1 MHEPVE
7 RGRRG
12 ERERSG
18 QLLGDGVATDT
29 AERGQARRDLAWLAA
44 LAGVLLVV
52 FVTPTIL
59 SSWNFGVG
67 PDVPVYL
74 WWARVG
80 ASQGLSVIGERP
92 GIAATIAT
100 AAGTLHLPL
109 VPAIAGLQY
118 ALAASVGVAAVALL
132 RGRTAGGR
140 FPWLLAGLATGL
152 FAAHLGGGYVANLA
166 FTVPFFAAGTAL
178 AARTQRGTDA
188 AAALLGG
195 AGLAHPQFFLVGVIV
210 LSIAALWSFLR
221 EPERGWASDAGRVTV
236 AAAGAGAIVGAGL
249 LSMLVGP
256 AKLRVDTSK
265 DAFLRR
271 TGLESLLAN
280 TYRERFNENIRRY
293 ASWALLPLAAAGI
306 PRVHGFTRRFLVAW
320 ALLTIVGVPIGI
332 WSGWFPPDR
341 IITFGFALPALAAL
355 GIAWADGF
363 LEARVPLWIAWP
375 ATAALILLL
384 AWPTLGAWARQQPFI
399 SPQDLASATEVGRI
413 AATTPPGTPIV
424 VIVNDID
431 DTAIFLATQAGNI
444 LRAAVPPE
452 RAGDVYIYVGDPARY
467 FAGEP
472 TLRGNAEYDALS
484 SQLLDDIPAGDAAV
498 FVLRSVRPGR
508 RHRSRPALRPVVV
521 RRGVHGPRSAS
532 APARRRRTHRGG
544 AVGDRGRHPARGGL
558 PVGARI
564 WLGAVDVRRRRD
576 GGGRG
581 ARVRRGAPSRSSA
594 CSRNGS
600 ASPLTGSWGPTLI
613 SLVAGGL
620 GYGLLVRKGVPP
632 TEPAA

>member
-1 MHEPVE
+1 M
-7 RGRRG
+7 
-12 ERERSG
+12 
-18 QLLGDGVATDT
+18 LLI
-29 AERGQARRDLAWLAA
+29 
-44 LAGVLLVV
+44 V
-52 FVTPTIL
+52 FVAPTIL

-67 PDVPVYL
+67 PDVPVYM

-80 ASQGLSVIGERP
+80 AAQGLSVIGERP

-109 VPAIAGLQY
+109 VPALAGLQY
-118 ALAASVGVAAVALL
+118 SLAASVGLGAVALL

-188 AAALLGG
+188 AAGLLGG

-236 AAAGAGAIVGAGL
+236 AAAGGSAIVGAGL

-256 AKLRVDTSK
+256 AKLRADTSK

-271 TGLESLLAN
+271 TGLESLLAD
-280 TYRERFNENIRRY
+280 TYRERFQENIRRY

-355 GIAWADGF
+355 GIAWADRF

-375 ATAALILLL
+375 ATAALIMLL

-399 SPQDLASATEVGRI
+399 SPQDLASATEAGRI

-452 RAGDVYIYVGDPARY
+452 RAGDVYIYVGEPARY

-472 TLRGNAEYDALS
+472 TFRGNAEYDALS

-498 FVLRSVRPGR
+498 FVLDQFDRVGGTDRDPHFVRWSSDVVSTVRDPRPLPPGDGELT
-508 RHRSRPALRPVVV
+508 A
-521 RRGVHGPRSAS
+521 A
-532 APARRRRTHRGG
+532 APWAI
-544 AVGDRGRHPARGGL
+544 
-558 PVGARI
+558 VGATLLVAALL
-564 WLGAVDVRRRRD
+564 WGLGYGWARWTF
-576 GGGRG
+576 GGTVT
-581 ARVRRGAPSRSSA
+581 AAAAAPGYGMAALAIVGLLAERL
-594 CSRNGS
+594 GV
-600 ASPLTGSWGPTLI
+600 PLTGSWGPTLI

-620 GYGLLVRKGVPP
+620 GYGLLIRKGVPP
-632 TEPAA
+632 AEPAA

>member
-1 MHEPVE
+1 M
-7 RGRRG
+7 
-12 ERERSG
+12 
-18 QLLGDGVATDT
+18 
-29 AERGQARRDLAWLAA
+29 
-44 LAGVLLVV
+44 
-52 FVTPTIL
+52 
-59 SSWNFGVG
+59 
-67 PDVPVYL
+67 
-74 WWARVG
+74 
-80 ASQGLSVIGERP
+80 
-92 GIAATIAT
+92 
-100 AAGTLHLPL
+100 
-109 VPAIAGLQY
+109 
-118 ALAASVGVAAVALL
+118 
-132 RGRTAGGR
+132 
-140 FPWLLAGLATGL
+140 
-152 FAAHLGGGYVANLA
+152 
-166 FTVPFFAAGTAL
+166 
-178 AARTQRGTDA
+178 
-188 AAALLGG
+188 
-195 AGLAHPQFFLVGVIV
+195 IV

-236 AAAGAGAIVGAGL
+236 AAAGGGAIVGAGL

-341 IITFGFALPALAAL
+341 IITFGFALPVLAAL

-399 SPQDLASATEVGRI
+399 SPEDLASATEVGRI

-498 FVLRSVRPGR
+498 FVLDQFDRVGGTDRDPHFVRWSSDVVSTVRDPRALPPGDGELIAAA
-508 RHRSRPALRPVVV
+508 PMAIAGATLLVAVFLWALGYGWARWTFGDAVTAAAAAPGF
-521 RRGVHGPRSAS
+521 GVA
-532 APARRRRTHRGG
+532 ALAI
-544 AVGDRGRHPARGGL
+544 VGLLAER
-558 PVGARI
+558 
-564 WLGAVDVRRRRD
+564 LGV
-576 GGGRG
+576 
-581 ARVRRGAPSRSSA
+581 
-594 CSRNGS
+594 
-600 ASPLTGSWGPTLI
+600 PLTGSWGPTLDLTRGRRARVRTPGPQGRTPHGTGRVGRRAPTRRARASRASRPSARATGSRRTPSGYRSGSVVHCAIARAAPEPKIATRGACGRSHTSGSAHVTYQGNRSGPSSI
-613 SLVAGGL
+613 SSTSDHPIAAPGVRGRGSTASRATIRPSAISAATRAAAKTSFASPPSVPKLTMSTTRRASVAGASHPSCFASSSMPSDGSS
-620 GYGLLVRKGVPP
+620 GWR
-632 TEPAA
+632 

>member
-1 MHEPVE
+1 M
-7 RGRRG
+7 
-12 ERERSG
+12 
-18 QLLGDGVATDT
+18 
-29 AERGQARRDLAWLAA
+29 
-44 LAGVLLVV
+44 
-52 FVTPTIL
+52 TPTIL

-67 PDVPVYL
+67 PDVPVYM

-118 ALAASVGVAAVALL
+118 ALAASVGVGAVALL

-236 AAAGAGAIVGAGL
+236 AAAGGGAIVGAGL

-498 FVLRSVRPGR
+498 FVLDQFDRVGGIDRDPHFVRWSSDVVSTVRDPRALPPGDGELVAA
-508 RHRSRPALRPVVV
+508 SPMTIVGSTLLVAVLLWALGYGWARWTFGDAVTAAAAAPGF
-521 RRGVHGPRSAS
+521 GVAGLAI
-532 APARRRRTHRGG
+532 
-544 AVGDRGRHPARGGL
+544 VGLLAER
-558 PVGARI
+558 
-564 WLGAVDVRRRRD
+564 LGV
-576 GGGRG
+576 
-581 ARVRRGAPSRSSA
+581 
-594 CSRNGS
+594 
-600 ASPLTGSWGPTLI
+600 PLTGSWGPTLI

>member
-1 MHEPVE
+1 M
-7 RGRRG
+7 
-12 ERERSG
+12 
-18 QLLGDGVATDT
+18 LLI
-29 AERGQARRDLAWLAA
+29 
-44 LAGVLLVV
+44 V
-52 FVTPTIL
+52 FVAPTIL

-67 PDVPVYL
+67 PDVPVYM

-80 ASQGLSVIGERP
+80 AAQGLSVIGERP

-109 VPAIAGLQY
+109 VPAVAGLQY
-118 ALAASVGVAAVALL
+118 SLAASVGLGAVALL

-188 AAALLGG
+188 AAGLLGG

-236 AAAGAGAIVGAGL
+236 AAAGGSAIVGAGL

-256 AKLRVDTSK
+256 AKLRADTSK

-271 TGLESLLAN
+271 TGLESLLAD
-280 TYRERFNENIRRY
+280 TYRERFQENIRRY

-355 GIAWADGF
+355 GIAWADRF

-375 ATAALILLL
+375 ATAALIMLL

-399 SPQDLASATEVGRI
+399 SPQDLASATEAGRI

-452 RAGDVYIYVGDPARY
+452 RAGDVYIYVGEPARY

-472 TLRGNAEYDALS
+472 TFRGNAEYDALS

-498 FVLRSVRPGR
+498 FVLDQFDRVGGTDRDPHFVRWSSDVVSTVRDPRPLPPGDGELT
-508 RHRSRPALRPVVV
+508 A
-521 RRGVHGPRSAS
+521 A
-532 APARRRRTHRGG
+532 APWAI
-544 AVGDRGRHPARGGL
+544 
-558 PVGARI
+558 VGATLLVAALL
-564 WLGAVDVRRRRD
+564 WGLGYGWARWTF
-576 GGGRG
+576 GGTVT
-581 ARVRRGAPSRSSA
+581 AAAAAPGYGMAALAIVGLLAERL
-594 CSRNGS
+594 GV
-600 ASPLTGSWGPTLI
+600 PLTGSWGPTLI

-620 GYGLLVRKGVPP
+620 GYGLLIRKGVPP
-632 TEPAA
+632 AEPAA

>member
-1 MHEPVE
+1 M
-7 RGRRG
+7 
-12 ERERSG
+12 
-18 QLLGDGVATDT
+18 
-29 AERGQARRDLAWLAA
+29 
-44 LAGVLLVV
+44 
-52 FVTPTIL
+52 TPTIL

-67 PDVPVYL
+67 PDVPVYM

-236 AAAGAGAIVGAGL
+236 AAAGGGAIVGAGL

-293 ASWALLPLAAAGI
+293 ASWALLPLAAAGV

-498 FVLRSVRPGR
+498 FVLDQFDRVGGIDRDPHFVRWSSDVVSTVRDPRPLPPGDGELVAA
-508 RHRSRPALRPVVV
+508 SPMTIVGSTLLVAVLLWALGYGWARWTFGDAVTAAAAAPGF
-521 RRGVHGPRSAS
+521 GVA
-532 APARRRRTHRGG
+532 ALAI
-544 AVGDRGRHPARGGL
+544 VGLLAER
-558 PVGARI
+558 
-564 WLGAVDVRRRRD
+564 LGV
-576 GGGRG
+576 
-581 ARVRRGAPSRSSA
+581 
-594 CSRNGS
+594 
-600 ASPLTGSWGPTLI
+600 PLTGSWGPTLI

>member
-1 MHEPVE
+1 M
-7 RGRRG
+7 
-12 ERERSG
+12 
-18 QLLGDGVATDT
+18 LLI
-29 AERGQARRDLAWLAA
+29 
-44 LAGVLLVV
+44 V
-52 FVTPTIL
+52 FVAPTIL

-67 PDVPVYL
+67 PDVPVYM

-80 ASQGLSVIGERP
+80 AAQGLSVIGERP

-118 ALAASVGVAAVALL
+118 SLAASVGLGAVALL

-178 AARTQRGTDA
+178 AARTQRGTAA

-236 AAAGAGAIVGAGL
+236 AAAGGSAIVGAGL

-256 AKLRVDTSK
+256 AKLRADTSK

-271 TGLESLLAN
+271 TGLESLLAD
-280 TYRERFNENIRRY
+280 TYRERFQENIRRY

-306 PRVHGFTRRFLVAW
+306 PRVRGFTRRFLVAW

-375 ATAALILLL
+375 ATAALIMLL
-384 AWPTLGAWARQQPFI
+384 AWPTLSAWVRQQPFI
-399 SPQDLASATEVGRI
+399 SPQDLASATEAGRI

-444 LRAAVPPE
+444 LRAAMPPE
-452 RAGDVYIYVGDPARY
+452 RAGDVYIYVGEPARY

-472 TLRGNAEYDALS
+472 TFRGNAEYDALS

-498 FVLRSVRPGR
+498 FVLDQFDRVGGTDRDPHFVRWSSDVVSTVRDPRPLPPGDGELT
-508 RHRSRPALRPVVV
+508 A
-521 RRGVHGPRSAS
+521 A
-532 APARRRRTHRGG
+532 APWAI
-544 AVGDRGRHPARGGL
+544 
-558 PVGARI
+558 VGATLLVAALL
-564 WLGAVDVRRRRD
+564 WGLGY
-576 GGGRG
+576 GW
-581 ARVRRGAPSRSSA
+581 ARWTFGDTVTATAAAPGYGMAALAIVGLLAERL
-594 CSRNGS
+594 GV
-600 ASPLTGSWGPTLI
+600 PLTGSWGPTLI

-620 GYGLLVRKGVPP
+620 GYGLLIRKGVPP
-632 TEPAA
+632 AEPAA